1 MADLFSGATA
11 QSTPSVFTFSNHTVR
26 ICVRDGEPWFVAK
39 DVMAALGYS
48 GHSAPAKVCEH
59 IPAEW
64 KGVNPIHTP
73 GGEQNM
79 LCLSEPGLYFFLGRS
94 DKQNALPFQKWVYGE
109 VLPAIRKTGGYAK
122 PTVDAERI
130 RLAHALASEASAQVA
145 RTVFDA
151 VMAGDAQLWRHSRY
165 LLNLNYDRDSKP
177 TVPWCG
183 VLPFEALAITIDELP
198 ERLTGPDAVS
208 ATDVQLAR
216 LAAAC
221 SQRLERRAQQR
232 AEKESTR
239 PGAALFKCTEPGKLT
254 RV

>member
-1 MADLFSGATA
+1 MADTTRALPALIA
-11 QSTPSVFTFSNHTVR
+11 PELSTDDGVVTTTSIQLAEHFGKRHNDVLRAIRNLLAEMPADRQRNFAHTVETRANPSGGAPISSPCYR
-26 ICVRDGEPWFVAK
+26 ITRDGFTLLAMGFTGKE
-39 DVMAALGYS
+39 ALQWKLAYID
-48 GHSAPAKVCEH
+48 AFNRMEAELQKPAH
-59 IPAEW
+59 DP
-64 KGVNPIHTP
+64 
-73 GGEQNM
+73 
-79 LCLSEPGLYFFLGRS
+79 
-94 DKQNALPFQKWVYGE
+94 
-109 VLPAIRKTGGYAK
+109 
-122 PTVDAERI
+122 ERI